1 LGVTNAG
8 GYMSNTFI
16 YLTVAAV
23 VFLVVIGI
31 FIKIIK
37 KKNARLKNAETEIEL
52 YKNRAMDTEKNTIL
66 SKILSV
72 FMEKDELPRACEK
85 LVRIL
90 ISYFKIDY
98 CSLFLAD
105 ERQDFRI
112 VATNIR
118 DIQDRQLLEEY
129 TNKEIKKLRENQE
142 ALAYSSPNSALEYTF
157 AKERGIRYYFLI
169 PLKVNDKNIGCLV
182 IENCNCNPRDCF
194 EEDFFNLV
202 VENTAVIVQ
211 KFIYD
216 DLIVSMAMKDG
227 LTQIYNRAYIIKHIN
242 SEIQKHNITGDRF
255 TIVMFDID
263 HFKKFNDTYGH
274 LFGDEVLKHLARYF
288 QKNIRG
294 TDYIARYGGEEFIMF
309 FPHADNSTI
318 YTKLDNLRIELSKLP
333 VTMEVDGEM
342 KTAYVTASFGMSEF
356 PGDGITVSKLIE
368 NADKALYYSKE
379 NGRNRVT
386 IYRNI

>member
-1 LGVTNAG
+1 MNYTIVFMATAG
-8 GYMSNTFI
+8 
-16 YLTVAAV
+16 
-23 VFLVVIGI
+23 VFLIVTGVLIEV
-31 FIKIIK
+31 IK
-37 KKNARLKNAETEIEL
+37 KKNTCLKNIEAEIEL
-52 YKNRAMDTEKNTIL
+52 YKSRAIDTEKNIIL
-66 SKILSV
+66 SKVLSV

-85 LVRIL
+85 LIRIL

-98 CSLFLAD
+98 CSIFLSD
-105 ERQDFRI
+105 ERQEFRI
-112 VATNIR
+112 AATNIR
-118 DIQDRQLLEEY
+118 DIRDRQLLEEY
-129 TNKEIKKLRENQE
+129 TNKEIKKLGDNQE
-142 ALAYSSPNSALEYTF
+142 ALAYSSPNSTLEYAF

-182 IENCNCNPRDCF
+182 VENCNCNPRDCF

-227 LTQIYNRAYIIKHIN
+227 LTQVYNRAYIIKHIK
-242 SEIQKHNITGDRF
+242 SEIEKHNITGDRF

-274 LFGDEVLKHLARYF
+274 LFGDEVLKHLAKYF

-318 YTKLDNLRIELSKLP
+318 YAKLENLRVGLSELP
-333 VTMEVDGEM
+333 VTMEVDGET
-342 KTAYVTASFGMSEF
+342 KTAYVTASFGMSEY
-356 PGDGITVSKLIE
+356 PIDGVEVGKLIE

-386 IYRNI
+386 IFGEIKTIV